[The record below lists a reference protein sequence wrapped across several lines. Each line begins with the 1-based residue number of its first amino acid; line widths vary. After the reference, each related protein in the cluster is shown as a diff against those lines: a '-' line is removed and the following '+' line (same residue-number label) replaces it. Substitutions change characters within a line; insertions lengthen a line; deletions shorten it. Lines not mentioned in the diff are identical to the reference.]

1 MVKSIFLG
9 SAFFLGLHVFHVV
22 VGSDIAFSC
31 NRTAGCAMDNM
42 LENYDMMHS
51 NKMKD
56 AMTAGKENIEAF
68 RRLQE
73 AERKR
78 SGSLGTGAGKPKL

>member
-1 MVKSIFLG
+1 MIRNIV
-9 SAFFLGLHVFHVV
+9 LGLVFFFVIHVFNSVI
-22 VGSDIAFSC
+22 GSDIAFSC
-31 NRTAGCAMDNM
+31 NRTAGCAMDSM

-56 AMTAGKENIEAF
+56 AMIAGKENIEAF

-78 SGSLGTGAGKPKL
+78 GASSGTGASKPKR

>member
-1 MVKSIFLG
+1 
-9 SAFFLGLHVFHVV
+9 
-22 VGSDIAFSC
+22 
-31 NRTAGCAMDNM
+31 MDNM